1 MRGRICK
8 VRGYWGG
15 AEPPAPVQ
23 NKAAASGQRGA
34 RMACVKGQTGAHLLA
49 LTSSRQLILKEECVM
64 QTTEVEL
71 VFRNADGKKK
81 TYNIVDPKDGLTK
94 AEAEKAAGE
103 IIAANIF
110 NVGGADLKSLYAS
123 RLRTT
128 NLVNLA

>member
-1 MRGRICK
+1 M
-8 VRGYWGG
+8 
-15 AEPPAPVQ
+15 
-23 NKAAASGQRGA
+23 
-34 RMACVKGQTGAHLLA
+34 
-49 LTSSRQLILKEECVM
+49 
-64 QTTEVEL
+64 
-71 VFRNADGKKK
+71 
-81 TYNIVDPKDGLTK
+81 DPKDGLTK

>member
-23 NKAAASGQRGA
+23 NKAAASGWRGA
-34 RMACVKGQTGAHLLA
+34 RVACVKGQTGAHLLA

-81 TYNIVDPKDGLTK
+81 TYNIVDPICFPFFPDHCPVPFRPH
-94 AEAEKAAGE
+94 AM
-103 IIAANIF
+103 
-110 NVGGADLKSLYAS
+110 VGGIEPPFT
-123 RLRTT
+123 RQRIGGGF
-128 NLVNLA
+128 

>member
-1 MRGRICK
+1 
-8 VRGYWGG
+8 
-15 AEPPAPVQ
+15 
-23 NKAAASGQRGA
+23 
-34 RMACVKGQTGAHLLA
+34 
-49 LTSSRQLILKEECVM
+49 M